1 MRTSAL
7 PWSLLVVI
15 ASVGCAS
22 MKQSDTA
29 RTGVEQLLVSSAIDR
44 SLDKVDLR
52 PIAGA
57 KVFVDDKYLDC
68 VDKNYLMVAL
78 HQRLLKNDCTLVGKS
93 EDSQVVIEVASGGVG
108 TDRQEL
114 FVGVPKMNAPI
125 PMMPLSIPEVTFIN
139 RNKAN
144 GTAKIALVAYDT
156 ATKQPVINNG
166 SQLARSDHKSWNILG
181 TGYIVSG
188 SVPTDLKRATG
199 EAESIAQ
206 APTVVAGKLWN
217 DTQRR

>member
-1 MRTSAL
+1 MRTAAL
-7 PWSLLVVI
+7 PLSLFVVA
-15 ASVGCAS
+15 ASIGCAT

-57 KVFVDDKYLDC
+57 KVFVEDKYLDC
-68 VDKNYLMVAL
+68 IDKNYLMVAL
-78 HQRLLKNDCTLVGKS
+78 HQRLLKHDCTLVGKA
-93 EDSQVVIEVASGGVG
+93 EDSQVVVEVASGGIG

-125 PMMPLSIPEVTFIN
+125 PMMPLAIPEVTFIN

-156 ATKQPVINNG
+156 TTKQPVINNG
-166 SQLARSDHKSWNILG
+166 TQLARSDHKAWNILG

-188 SVPTDLKRATG
+188 SVPSDLKRATG
-199 EAESIAQ
+199 ETESILQ
-206 APTVVAGKLWN
+206 APTTVAGNLWN